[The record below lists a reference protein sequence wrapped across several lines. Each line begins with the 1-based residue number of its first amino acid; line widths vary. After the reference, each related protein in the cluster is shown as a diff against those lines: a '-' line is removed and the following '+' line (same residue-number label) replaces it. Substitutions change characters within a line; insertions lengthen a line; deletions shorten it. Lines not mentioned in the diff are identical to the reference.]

1 MPVGRVEI
9 GAKWKTTIEYAD
21 FRILFLLL
29 SLDYHS
35 IQVFDFREI
44 IICHLFERDAISQ
57 RLLIFLPLTQYHLF
71 LIIVEN

>member
-1 MPVGRVEI
+1 MEI
-9 GAKWKTTIEYAD
+9 GAKWKATIEYAD

-44 IICHLFERDAISQ
+44 IICHFFDHFTKIVNLFTFDSIS
-57 RLLIFLPLTQYHLF
+57 LIF
-71 LIIVEN
+71 NNS